1 MNFDNRSN
9 VSLVC
14 ALLLAA
20 FLGSASRIAGLPAAD
35 TPATADKQAELGE
48 QFKLL
53 PGESASI
60 KDTELSLK
68 LTRVLR
74 SWYAKGKSESVDVLF
89 VSSLRGKEQQ
99 HSFRLGKQ
107 SKVAIGAYQIELVR
121 ANPFGRNDCDF
132 RVTPLP

>member
-1 MNFDNRSN
+1 MKLDKGSHG
-9 VSLVC
+9 SLVC

-20 FLGSASRIAGLPAAD
+20 FLGGAAQTVGRSTVGTGLASGM
-35 TPATADKQAELGE
+35 QAELGA

-68 LTRVLR
+68 LTGVLR
-74 SWYAKGKSESVDVLF
+74 SWYAKGRSHSVDVRF
-89 VSSLRGKEQQ
+89 VSILNGNEQK

-107 SKVAIGAYQIELVR
+107 SKVAVGAYQIELVA

-132 RVTPLP
+132 RVTRLR